1 MANPVNPNRK
11 RRRGGGPKT
20 PEGKRRSSMNALKHG
35 RYARSFF
42 VLRHEDHAAF
52 ERMVDKVARAFL
64 PQNDFEY
71 HLIRQLASIEWRL
84 QRVLALDSSILDTEF
99 AAADAAFSQHGL
111 APQTEVK
118 LGAATH
124 QLLESSRL
132 PTYLAVRE
140 SQLLYARSQVLSTLR
155 QVRKGGTPA
164 LPCPQIIDPTDTYP
178 RSSFQNELRS
188 NPPRP
193 SAQPSENTPLPPDS
207 NPAEA
212 A

>member
-1 MANPVNPNRK
+1 MANKPFNPDQ
-11 RRRGGGPKT
+11 RRRGGPKT
-20 PEGKRRSSMNALKHG
+20 PEGKRRSAANALKHG

-52 ERMVDKVARAFL
+52 ERLVSQISRVFL

-71 HLIRQLASIEWRL
+71 HLIRQLAAIEWRL
-84 QRVLALDSSILDTEF
+84 QRVLALDSSLLDTEF

-111 APQTEVK
+111 QPQPDVK

-132 PTYLAVRE
+132 PYYLASRE
-140 SQLLYARSQVLSTLR
+140 SQLIYARSQVLSTLR
-155 QVRKGGTPA
+155 QIRRGGTPT
-164 LPCPQIIDPTDTYP
+164 LPSPQVVVPMDLKPK
-178 RSSFQNELRS
+178 SSFQNELHS
-188 NPPRP
+188 NPAPNH
-193 SAQPSENTPLPPDS
+193 SQPAENTPLPPDS
-207 NPAEA
+207 TLPEA